1 MVILK
6 RLPKYV
12 DISNQNMEA
21 RLLQLELSMEHAQR
35 DLEELKELMI
45 KLSHLINN
53 LQIQINDLVDSK

>member
-1 MVILK
+1 
-6 RLPKYV
+6 
-12 DISNQNMEA
+12 MEA

-53 LQIQINDLVDSK
+53 LQTQINDLIDSK